1 MANDL
6 ENSIRSAAE
15 KIAAYVDNIATMTVE
30 TKYVKIDD
38 QGDTDFSKAKPV
50 ARTVIRID
58 GDSEAVLPVRESED
72 GGLAV
77 DADLLDLHNQNVVTA
92 IDYRAKLLNSLIGML
107 KIDHP
112 VTTWPGTGRKWCA
125 RTFWPHAHQ
134 FRHS

>member
-38 QGDTDFSKAKPV
+38 KGDTDFSQAKPV

-58 GDSEAVLPVRESED
+58 GDSEAVLPVRAGED
-72 GGLAV
+72 GALAV
-77 DADLLDLHNQNVVTA
+77 DADLLDLHQQNVLTA
-92 IDYRAKLLNSLIGML
+92 IDYRAQLLNALIGML
-107 KIDHP
+107 KSAP
-112 VTTWPGTGRKWCA
+112 R
-125 RTFWPHAHQ
+125 
-134 FRHS
+134 

>member
-1 MANDL
+1 
-6 ENSIRSAAE
+6 
-15 KIAAYVDNIATMTVE
+15 MTVE
-30 TKYVKIDD
+30 TKYVKIND
-38 QGDTDFSKAKPV
+38 QGDTDFSQAKPV

-107 KIDHP
+107 KSTI
-112 VTTWPGTGRKWCA
+112 R
-125 RTFWPHAHQ
+125 
-134 FRHS
+134 